1 MNQYTIIPF
10 LAKNRKAFIL
20 IIFSLFLF
28 LVYTEWVSMFSRLDG
43 KKQAETTGS
52 GPCAQK
58 SLSLNG
64 CSRWQSG
71 PSEKPGLIFV
81 IVFHN
86 TADCTR
92 EVVKSLKAKD
102 DDFEGLVKINQ
113 ALDKAQIGP
122 LVSEWT
128 AFVADSTSK
137 VVKVVFNGQ
146 INTVAAKAYI
156 NEAESTER
164 DAIHREWDP
173 SGAVSWGF
181 SMLLHR
187 LKLYMQDAASSRD
200 DEISRL
206 LLKAA
211 NVELRDLSE
220 PQDNAEQQMME
231 LIERAEMTYDPT
243 EKEDLQKQLAALRQ
257 SSSKGSRVYGHIN
270 EPKQPYTYH
279 FTVSNAVI
287 PVYNYDLTSE
297 NYGSEYAQDEP
308 C

>member
-10 LAKNRKAFIL
+10 LAKNRKVFIL
-20 IIFSLFLF
+20 IIFILFLF

-43 KKQAETTGS
+43 KKQAEKNGS

-102 DDFEGLVKINQ
+102 DDFEGMVKINQ
-113 ALDKAQIGP
+113 ALDRAQIGP

-146 INTVAAKAYI
+146 IIRSLQRRILTKL
-156 NEAESTER
+156 SR
-164 DAIHREWDP
+164 P
-173 SGAVSWGF
+173 SG
-181 SMLLHR
+181 
-187 LKLYMQDAASSRD
+187 MQFIANGIPAGLFRGAS
-200 DEISRL
+200 
-206 LLKAA
+206 ACCCTA
-211 NVELRDLSE
+211 
-220 PQDNAEQQMME
+220 
-231 LIERAEMTYDPT
+231 
-243 EKEDLQKQLAALRQ
+243 
-257 SSSKGSRVYGHIN
+257 
-270 EPKQPYTYH
+270 
-279 FTVSNAVI
+279 
-287 PVYNYDLTSE
+287 
-297 NYGSEYAQDEP
+297 
-308 C
+308 